1 MLARSRLIVKGVL
14 VGAYLLYVV
23 LVSVLCLFVF
33 FQKILRVNSSYYNT
47 KSKLVCH
54 QQNIAPL
61 VTYIQIE
68 QELS

>member
-1 MLARSRLIVKGVL
+1 MLNWSKTLIEII
-14 VGAYLLYVV
+14 YETY
-23 LVSVLCLFVF
+23 SV
-33 FQKILRVNSSYYNT
+33 QKILRVNSSYYNT